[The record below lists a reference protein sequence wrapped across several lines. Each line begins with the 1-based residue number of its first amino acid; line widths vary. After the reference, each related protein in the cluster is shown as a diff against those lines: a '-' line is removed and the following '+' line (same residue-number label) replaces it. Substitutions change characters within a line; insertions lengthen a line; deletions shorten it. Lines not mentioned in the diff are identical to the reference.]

1 MRRRVVITGLGV
13 VSPIGNGKDKY
24 WQALKEGAN
33 GVGPISQFDVKGY
46 PVTFGAEVR
55 NFDPLTWLDKKE
67 VRRSDKVI
75 HFSVAAASMAVED
88 ASLDVEK
95 LNSNKFGV
103 YIGTGQGGIET
114 SFKNF
119 NTLIEK
125 GPSRVSPFFIPM
137 MISNMSAA
145 YVAIRFQAKGPCMCI
160 VTACATATDTIGQ
173 AYYAILRDDADVILA
188 GGSEAA
194 LRSIGLAGFAAMKAL
209 STRNDEP
216 QKASRPF
223 DKDRDGF
230 IMGEGAGILVLEE
243 LEHAIER
250 GAHIY
255 AEVVGYGC
263 TCDASHITAPDP
275 SGTGAVRA
283 MELAI
288 KHAGWSKE
296 DVELINAHGTSTQLN
311 DKMESTAIR
320 KVFDEHTD
328 SLLVNSTKSMIGHCL
343 GAAGAL
349 ETIAAVQSIE
359 EGIVHPTIN
368 YENPDPECNI
378 PVVGPRSIKKH
389 VSHILVNSFGFGGHN
404 GVLAIQ
410 KYEG

>member
-1 MRRRVVITGLGV
+1 MRRRVVLTGLGV
-13 VSPIGNGKDKY
+13 VSPIAIGKEKY
-24 WQALKEGAN
+24 WQALKKGEN
-33 GVGPISQFDVKGY
+33 GVAQISQFDVEGY
-46 PVTFGAEVR
+46 PVTFGAEVKD
-55 NFDPLTWLDKKE
+55 FDPTLWLEKKE
-67 VRRSDKVI
+67 TRRSDKVI
-75 HFSVAAASMAVED
+75 HFSVAAASLAVED

-95 LNSNKFGV
+95 LDSHKFGV

-114 SFKNF
+114 SFNNF
-119 NTLIEK
+119 NTLMQK

-160 VTACATATDTIGQ
+160 VTACATATDTLGQ
-173 AYYAILRDDADVILA
+173 AYHTIVRDDADVILA

-216 QKASRPF
+216 HRASRPF
-223 DKDRDGF
+223 DKERDGF

-243 LEHAIER
+243 LEHALKR

-255 AEVVGYGC
+255 AEVVGYGA

-275 SGTGAVRA
+275 GGEGAVRA
-283 MELAI
+283 MKQAMAQA
-288 KHAGWSKE
+288 HWMPH
-296 DVELINAHGTSTQLN
+296 DVDLINAHGTSTQLN

-320 KVFDEHTD
+320 SVFGEHTD
-328 SLLVNSTKSMIGHCL
+328 SLMVNSTKSMIGHCL

-349 ETIAAVQSIE
+349 ETVAAIQSIE

-368 YENPDPECNI
+368 YENPDPKCDI
-378 PVVGPRSIKKH
+378 PVVGPQYIEQD
-389 VSHILVNSFGFGGHN
+389 VSRIIVNSFGFGGHN

-410 KYEG
+410 KYEE

>member
-88 ASLDVEK
+88 ASLDVKK
-95 LNSNKFGV
+95 LDSNKFGV

-119 NTLIEK
+119 NTLMEK

-194 LRSIGLAGFAAMKAL
+194 LRSIGFAGFAAMKAL

-243 LEHAIER
+243 LEHAIKR

-275 SGTGAVRA
+275 SGGGAVRA

-320 KVFDEHTD
+320 KVFDGHTD

-378 PVVGPRSIKKH
+378 PVVGPRSIEKH
-389 VSHILVNSFGFGGHN
+389 VSHVLVNSFGFGGHN